1 VYPDD
6 DFSYTFFDESIAK
19 FYTAE
24 QNLLR
29 LLKWA
34 AGLCIFISCLGLLG
48 LVIFTTQSRTKEIGV
63 RKVMGASIGQIV
75 ALLSKDF
82 VILVLV
88 AFAIAAPA
96 AWWFMHDW
104 LQDFAYRTPLSW
116 WLFAVCGLGMLMLA
130 LAILSIRTIR
140 AAMDNPVHSLRTE

>member
-1 VYPDD
+1 
-6 DFSYTFFDESIAK
+6 
-19 FYTAE
+19 
-24 QNLLR
+24 
-29 LLKWA
+29 
-34 AGLCIFISCLGLLG
+34 
-48 LVIFTTQSRTKEIGV
+48 VIFTTHSRTKEIGV
-63 RKVMGASIGQIV
+63 RKVLGASVSQII

-88 AFAIAAPA
+88 AFSIAAPA

-116 WLFAVCGLGMLMLA
+116 WLFAACGLGMLLLA
-130 LAILSIRTIR
+130 LAILSIRTIQ